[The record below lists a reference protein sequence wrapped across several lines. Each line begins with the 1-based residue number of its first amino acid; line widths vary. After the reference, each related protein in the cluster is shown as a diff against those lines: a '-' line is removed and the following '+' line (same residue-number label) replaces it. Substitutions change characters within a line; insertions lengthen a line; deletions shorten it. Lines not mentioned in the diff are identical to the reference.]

1 MDVLVQLL
9 SLSNIVLCL
18 AIVALVWVQ
27 RKGAEIFV
35 SKLFSLFGKEY
46 SLKESKVWTEFLV
59 PIGPIGTGMLLMLVP
74 GIPIPEMFSQGSW
87 VKMVFGLGLGL
98 ISGLVFR
105 LIKKNLLDKMGKS
118 DEKTP
123 YVEE

>member
-27 RKGAEIFV
+27 RKGAELFI
-35 SKLFSLFGKEY
+35 SKLLSLFGKEY
-46 SLKESKVWTEFLV
+46 DLKSSQIWTEFLV
-59 PIGPIGTGMLLMLVP
+59 PMGPLGTGMLLMLIP
-74 GIPIPEMFSQGSW
+74 GIPIPEMFADGML

-98 ISGLVFR
+98 VSGLVYR
-105 LIKKNLLDKMGKS
+105 LAKKNILDKMGKS
-118 DEKTP
+118 GEKTP